1 MAKFVNNIDLL
12 KNELQNARIQ
22 NLATAPANPVEGQ
35 IYYDTDDNVIYFWDG
50 TAWVSTKDADIPYGT
65 GESSALTIEGTASD
79 GTSTDLARADHVHAG
94 PGFGNVTSVTSYN
107 ASPNNG
113 SAVTVARSDHSHGT
127 PAHTDTEHSGIHL
140 NALAAP
146 TGNVSMNTH
155 KITNLA
161 EPTDP
166 QDAATKFYVDAAVAG
181 LDWKDSVHLL
191 ADTTVALTGT
201 SGTLVIDGHAA
212 LGDSDDGYRILLINQ
227 LTNSE
232 DGIYVYTDNGSTY
245 TLTRAADADTYQEL
259 IGAAVFVK
267 EGTNYGATSWVQA
280 SHYIT
285 SFAGQD
291 WVQFSGQG
299 TYTASNG
306 VELVG
311 NNFSFDYTSDGGLS
325 ASTSGAFIKLQTN
338 SGLATTSNGLAVG
351 AGTGISVSGGT
362 VAINTSVVA
371 RKYSVVL
378 TGSATSYTVT
388 HNLGT
393 RDVSVSVRET
403 NSPYAQ
409 VFADVEMTTGDTVTV
424 SFATAPSSGQYT
436 VTVIG

>member
-22 NLATAPANPVEGQ
+22 NLATPPSTPVEGQ

-50 TAWVSTKDADIPYGT
+50 TAWVSTKDANIPYGT
-65 GESSALTIEGTASD
+65 GESTALTIEGTASD
-79 GTSTDLARADHVHAG
+79 GDSLFLARADHVHSG
-94 PGFGNVTSVTSYN
+94 PGFGNVVSLTAYN

-113 SAVTVARSDHSHGT
+113 SAITVARSDHSHGT
-127 PAHTDTEHSGIHL
+127 PAHTNSEHSSINL

-146 TGNVSMNTH
+146 TGNVSMNSH

-161 EPTDP
+161 EPVDP
-166 QDAATKFYVDAAVAG
+166 QDAATKFYVDSAITG
-181 LDWKDSVHLL
+181 LDWKSSAHLL
-191 ADTTVALTGT
+191 ANTNVALTGT
-201 SGTLVIDGHAA
+201 SGTLVIDGHSA
-212 LGDSDDGYRILLINQ
+212 LGSSDSGYRILLINQ
-227 LTNSE
+227 TTSTE
-232 DGIYVYTDNGSTY
+232 DGIYLYSDNGSTY
-245 TLTRAADADTYQEL
+245 TLARPIDADTYQEL
-259 IGAAVFVK
+259 IGAAIFIK
-267 EGTNYGATSWVQA
+267 EGTNYGATSWVQS

-311 NNFSFDYTSDGGLS
+311 NDFSFDYTSDGGLS
-325 ASTSGAFIKLQTN
+325 ASTSGAFVKLQTN

-362 VAINTSVVA
+362 VSINTSVVA
-371 RKYSVVL
+371 RKYSVSL
-378 TGSATSYTVT
+378 TGSATAYTVT

-403 NSPYAQ
+403 GSTYAQ
-409 VFADVEMTTGDTVTV
+409 VFADVEMTTTDTVTV
-424 SFATAPSSGQYT
+424 SFATAPTSGQYT

>member
-22 NLATAPANPVEGQ
+22 NLATPPASPVEGQ

-50 TAWVSTKDADIPYGT
+50 TAWVSTKDADLPYGT
-65 GESSALTIEGTASD
+65 GESSALTIEGTAAD
-79 GTSTDLARADHVHAG
+79 GTSADLARADHVHAG
-94 PGFGNVTSVTSYN
+94 PGFGNVVDLTTYN

-113 SAVTVARSDHSHGT
+113 SALTVARSDHSHGT

-146 TGNVSMNTH
+146 TGNVSMNSH

-161 EPTDP
+161 EPVDP
-166 QDAATKFYVDAAVAG
+166 QDAATKFYVDAAVSG
-181 LDWKDSVHLL
+181 LDWKPSVHLL
-191 ADTTVALTGT
+191 ATTNVALTGT
-201 SGTLVIDGHAA
+201 SGTLVIDGHPA
-212 LGDSDDGYRILLINQ
+212 LDDTDDGYRILLTGQ
-227 LTNSE
+227 STDSE
-232 DGIYVYTDNGSTY
+232 KGIYVYADNGSSY
-245 TLTRAADADTYQEL
+245 TLTRPADADVYSEL

-267 EGTNYGATSWVQA
+267 EGTSYGATSWVQTN
-280 SHYIT
+280 HYMT
-285 SFAGQD
+285 NFTGQN

-325 ASTSGAFIKLQTN
+325 ASTSGAFVKLQTN

-362 VAINTSVVA
+362 VAVDTAVVA
-371 RKYSVVL
+371 RKYSVSL

-393 RDVSVSVRET
+393 RDVTVSVRET
-403 NSPYAQ
+403 GSTYAQ
-409 VFADVEMTTGDTVTV
+409 VFADIEMTTTDTVTV
-424 SFATAPSSGQYT
+424 SFATAPTSGQYT